1 MTTNTNTTIDID
13 LEAKY
18 VEQEASKVRHIMA
31 FTFGMVIPA
40 IFSMWDLPFIG
51 IWIAGVVFCIYA
63 FTKQDSDAAIF
74 GMFISSLAVILILGH
89 VEMKDQINEEKPHEI
104 LPAYVMQ

>member
-13 LEAKY
+13 LETKY

-51 IWIAGVVFCIYA
+51 MWVAGVVFCIYA
-63 FTKQDSDAAIF
+63 FARQESDVAIF
-74 GMFISSLAVILILGH
+74 GMFISSLAIIFILGS
-89 VEMKDQINEEKPHEI
+89 VEMKDQLNEARPHEI